1 MPTQKIAST
10 TLYYLSFIV
19 LGLVHASLGPTLP
32 YLAESTGSTL
42 KAISILF
49 TLRSLGYLFASLG
62 GSRFYDK
69 IRGHLILCI
78 TLFGLSIVLGA
89 VPLIHSLWPL
99 ALLMLL
105 IGFTE
110 GMLDVGGNTL
120 VVWTHKN
127 NVGPFMNALHFFF
140 GIGAFVIPLIVAYFQ
155 GVGNIGWTY
164 WLLAAMVLP
173 IAIIYLFVPS
183 PALVK
188 ESDTISDSVGE
199 PILNKDSTKQSSDT
213 QTFLIVLIAL
223 FFFIYVGV
231 EVGFGNWL
239 YTYVIKLNI
248 ASEQMAAY
256 LTSGFWGAF
265 TLGRL
270 ITIPFSMTFKPQQLL
285 WLCLGATLIS
295 IAFLFF
301 QGTVLVGLWI
311 GTILLGLSI
320 AAIFPTLL
328 AFADN
333 HMQVT
338 GRITGFFF
346 TGVSLGAMS
355 LPWLIGQFFEN
366 EHVGPQV
373 LLRVVL
379 ICALALVILMTVISL
394 HIKNRNSITQES

>member
-1 MPTQKIAST
+1 MPTQKVVST
-10 TLYYLSFIV
+10 SLYYLSFIV
-19 LGLVHASLGPTLP
+19 LGLVHASLGPTLQF
-32 YLAESTGSTL
+32 LADSTGTTL
-42 KAISILF
+42 KAVSILF
-49 TLRSLGYLFASLG
+49 TMRSLGYLVASLG
-62 GSRFYDK
+62 GSNFYDK
-69 IRGHLILCI
+69 VRGHFILCA
-78 TLFGLSIVLGA
+78 TLFALSIVLGA
-89 VPLIHSLWPL
+89 VPLINQLWPL

-120 VVWTHKN
+120 VVWTHKD

-140 GIGAFVIPLIVAYFQ
+140 GIGAFIIPLIVAYFH
-155 GVGNIGWTY
+155 GLGNIGWTY

-173 IAIIYLFVPS
+173 LAILYLLVPS
-183 PALVK
+183 PSNTVANNSLA
-188 ESDTISDSVGE
+188 ENTDTTASKPE
-199 PILNKDSTKQSSDT
+199 YKTT
-213 QTFLIVLIAL
+213 LIIMIAL

-231 EVGFGNWL
+231 EIGYGNWL
-239 YTYVIKLNI
+239 YSYVVNLNI
-248 ASEQMAAY
+248 GSEQMGAY

-270 ITIPFSMTFKPQQLL
+270 ITIPFAMKLKPQTLL
-285 WLCLGATLIS
+285 WLCLGATLVS

-301 QGTVLVGLWI
+301 QGTVLSGLWI

-320 AAIFPTLL
+320 AAVFPTLL

-355 LPWLIGQFFEN
+355 LPWLVGQFFESI
-366 EHVGPQV
+366 GPQV
-373 LLRVVL
+373 MLYMVL
-379 ICALALVILMTVISL
+379 VCALALVVLMTA
-394 HIKNRNSITQES
+394 ITAYLRKST